1 MALIKCEECG
11 KKVSDKATFCP
22 HCGCP
27 VIVKEPTIICQECG
41 TEYLRKNEKCP
52 NCGCPSSKMGEIAA
66 SKKTLN
72 LWKER
77 FNNLIGNKSF
87 KRGLI
92 AFFLLIILSAGLYW
106 FLSPKKCTLEH
117 QNITGETLK
126 NINGL
131 FYTLW
136 NYDNNNEWLTLT
148 NSLSDCTA
156 IGYYSGKDSLVHYS
170 QFNKGKKI
178 LLLNNQGHPLCDY
191 VMNKE
196 NRLTEFNAYGR
207 FFHLETDTCLMT
219 FNGEVYYAPGGQD
232 DYLSFKGNLK
242 VYSITRDSLYLSI
255 NYSKKNETE
264 DITSYYPNGNVQK
277 HKKIDNNNVVSDD
290 YYKED
295 GTNYTELEQTLMKSK
310 SRSCV
315 FDTGLTLN
323 GDNFY
328 LFMYANKDDVSKGC
342 VVFVSSDDKLRSCV
356 MRYYYQ
362 YEIQSTQ
369 LTLSRGGQ
377 IRSYSAFSEYT
388 IRHDQKK
395 IAVTI
400 NGKDMNG
407 YAPNYNGTTI
417 YRYMDGEEAYPSFRE
432 YEKLDHLDVV
442 RIRR

>member
-1 MALIKCEECG
+1 MALIRCEECG

-27 VIVKEPTIICQECG
+27 VLPMEPTVFCQECG
-41 TEYLRKNEKCP
+41 TEFLKKSEKCP
-52 NCGCPSSKMGEIAA
+52 NCGCPSSKMEEIAA
-66 SKKTLN
+66 SKRNKN

-77 FNNLIGNKSF
+77 FRNLMDSNSF

-92 AFFLLIILSAGLYW
+92 AFSLLFILSAGLYW
-106 FLSPKKCTLEH
+106 LFSPKRCTLEH

-131 FYTLW
+131 FYKLW
-136 NYDNNNEWLTLT
+136 DYDRNDEWLNLA

-156 IGYYSGKDSLVHYS
+156 IGYYSGKDSLIHYS
-170 QFNKGKKI
+170 QFNKGRKI

-207 FFHLETDTCLMT
+207 FFHLGTDTCLMS
-219 FNGEVYYAPGGQD
+219 FKGEVYYAPGGQD

-242 VYSITRDSLYLSI
+242 VYSFKGDSLYLSMEYDKMD
-255 NYSKKNETE
+255 NTE
-264 DITSYYPNGNVQK
+264 DITKFYPNGIVEN
-277 HKKIDNNNVVSDD
+277 HKKLEKDNVVANE

-295 GTNYTELEQTLMKSK
+295 GTNYTGLEQMLLESK

-315 FDTGLTLN
+315 FDTGLVLN
-323 GDNFY
+323 GDNLY

-342 VVFVSSDDKLRSCV
+342 VVYVSSDNQLRSCV

-362 YEIQSTQ
+362 YEIQSSQ
-369 LTLSRGGQ
+369 LTLSRGGK

-395 IAVTI
+395 IMITI

-442 RIRR
+442 RIR